1 MPSRQPNELKEN
13 QIRYVAKL
21 AHLSITEEEVK
32 LYSHQL
38 NDILGYMAE
47 LAKVDVD
54 KIEPTFHPLPVYNVF
69 REDETKPSLE
79 VENVLENAPQKESS
93 YFKVPRILPTA

>member
-1 MPSRQPNELKEN
+1 MQTSTLKED

-21 AHLSITEEEVK
+21 AHLSLTEDEVK

-47 LAKVDVD
+47 LAKVNVE
-54 KIEPTFHPLPVYNVF
+54 KIEPTFHPLPIHNVF
-69 REDETKPSLE
+69 RDDQVRPSLT
-79 VENVLENAPQKESS
+79 VEKVLENAPQKESS